1 MKVFE
6 LLTFNR
12 ELLRKIHEAGIRP
25 DDWKYTVL
33 YADYRQMKD
42 RGEKVTYIV
51 SVLAVRYSVSIR
63 QVYNLIGRFGEEIDC
78 TADAVE

>member
-12 ELLRKIHEAGIRP
+12 ELLRKIHTAGIRP
-25 DDWKYTVL
+25 DDWKYTDL
-33 YADYRQMKD
+33 YADYRQMKC

-51 SVLAVRYSVSIR
+51 SVLATRYRISER
-63 QVYNLIGRFGEEIDC
+63 QVYKLIGRFEKEIDC